1 MYLRYVEGLPP
12 GHVAEV
18 LAIEPNA
25 ENQAHFRAVRALRL
39 AAAA

>member
-1 MYLRYVEGLPP
+1 VDELPP
-12 GHVAEV
+12 RHVAEM

-39 AAAA
+39 AAAG